1 VWGYLPANDG
11 AKWDLLSAGM
21 LIVAVP
27 ILILIALLQK
37 QFTNSFLSSGIK

>member
-1 VWGYLPANDG
+1 MVKSERRGNL
-11 AKWDLLSAGM
+11 AGT